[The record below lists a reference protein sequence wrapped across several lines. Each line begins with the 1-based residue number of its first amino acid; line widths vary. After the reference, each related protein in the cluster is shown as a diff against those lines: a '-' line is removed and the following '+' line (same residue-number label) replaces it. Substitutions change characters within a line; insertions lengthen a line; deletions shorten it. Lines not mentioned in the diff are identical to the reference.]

1 MFKEY
6 NLNKPSINGKNSGN
20 AFCSEG
26 ICRISP
32 VTSDI
37 KNISLKRLRDNIENE
52 FNYHNFP
59 RGLSLVDIKDQKIIK
74 DIETIL
80 ESTYLRNFFQ
90 FLEKENQ
97 CGPISLLPLQD
108 NIMRNYFS
116 GPQYGKHGWH
126 RDATKE
132 YQYDYCKEIMNT
144 KKYIYGKISIALQP
158 NSEKGGNIDIIPQSF
173 SPNDKWPKRVRVMQF
188 LADRILKYDFGRSI
202 NPFKRSDWTIDSF
215 YRLLKPRKISPKP
228 LEIIC
233 FDHRIE
239 HRGSPQTPK
248 SWANLKQKFPD
259 IKIEKERL
267 IPVNKSLEKYNK
279 YIIYFHFGCSIGLSS
294 SLYARTRLEGW
305 PKEKSILMDQLYNLN
320 IFQNIFPNS
329 RTIFSDALKMIDLEG

>member
-6 NLNKPSINGKNSGN
+6 NLNKPSKNGNNSGN

-26 ICRISP
+26 ICRISE
-32 VTSDI
+32 VTSET
-37 KNISLKRLRDNIENE
+37 KNISLNDLRDNIENE

-59 RGLSLVDIKDQKIIK
+59 RGLSLVDVKNKKIIK

-80 ESTYLRNFFQ
+80 ESTYLKNFFE
-90 FLEKENQ
+90 FLENETQ
-97 CGPISLLPLQD
+97 CGPISLLPLQE

-126 RDATKE
+126 RDASKE
-132 YQYDYCKEIMNT
+132 YQYAYCKKIMNT

-188 LADRILKYDFGRSI
+188 LSDSILKYKYGRTI
-202 NPFKRSDWTIDSF
+202 NPFKRSDWLIDSF
-215 YRLLKPRKISPKP
+215 YGILKPRKVSPKP
-228 LEIIC
+228 LEIIS

-248 SWANLKQKFPD
+248 SWSNLKQKFPD
-259 IKIEKERL
+259 IKIEKQRL

-279 YIIYFHFGCSIGLSS
+279 YIIYFHFGCAIGLSS
-294 SLYARTRLEGW
+294 SFYARTRLEGW
-305 PKEKSILMDQLYNLN
+305 QKEKSILMNQLNNLN
-320 IFQNIFPNS
+320 IFQKIFPNS
-329 RTIFSDALKMIDLEG
+329 RTIFSNALKMIDEEN